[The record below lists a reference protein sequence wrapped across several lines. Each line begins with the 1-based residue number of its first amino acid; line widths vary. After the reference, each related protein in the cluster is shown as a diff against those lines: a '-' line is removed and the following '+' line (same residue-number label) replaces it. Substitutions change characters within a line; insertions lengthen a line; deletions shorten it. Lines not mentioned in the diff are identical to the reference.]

1 MSPPYLFPTRGLPQ
15 PVQENTVRGNTPGN
29 TQTRLRNTVVL
40 AQEGGSFSL
49 DESLRDAFFLASE
62 TWREGRS
69 LRRNSNDGYRIPL
82 LAFRVNLYSLGFGEL
97 GIMEGR
103 QEVFFHPREGR
114 FLDPI
119 RVDHRPL

>member
-1 MSPPYLFPTRGLPQ
+1 MLLVGAGTQKGVSPPYLFPTRGLPQ

-62 TWREGRS
+62 AWREGRS
-69 LRRNSNDGYRIPL
+69 LRRNSNDSYRIPL
-82 LAFRVNLYSLGFGEL
+82 LAFSVNPLLGVFVEIK
-97 GIMEGR
+97 GIWK
-103 QEVFFHPREGR
+103 
-114 FLDPI
+114 
-119 RVDHRPL
+119 